1 MGASGIVI
9 DSVTLIGRSLR
20 LAFLLTWSVCV
31 YFQYFVHY
39 RAMKILMF
47 CSVIIV

>member
-9 DSVTLIGRSLR
+9 DSITLIGRSLR

-31 YFQYFVHY
+31 YFKYLFITEL
-39 RAMKILMF
+39 AN
-47 CSVIIV
+47 SND